1 MPASTKNQEDFS
13 SYKSLLV
20 ATCGIA
26 FGSYFATSLRL
37 PVVPL
42 FAVTLGATT
51 SEVGFI
57 NSSFLL
63 MCGLLALPLGLLGDR
78 WGRKLIISIGLVIA
92 SGTSL
97 LLYWSRTPM
106 ELVGI
111 YLGFGVGLA
120 MIGPSLMAQMAGGGN
135 ISHLSH

>member
-1 MPASTKNQEDFS
+1 M
-13 SYKSLLV
+13 
-20 ATCGIA
+20 
-26 FGSYFATSLRL
+26 
-37 PVVPL
+37 PL

-78 WGRKLIISIGLVIA
+78 WGRKRIISLGLVIA

-97 LLYWSRTPM
+97 LLYWSRTPL
-106 ELVGI
+106 EVVGI

-120 MIGPSLMAQMAGGGN
+120 MIGPSLMAQVADISPPPIWAGPMVGTPPQFTPP
-135 ISHLSH
+135 

>member
-1 MPASTKNQEDFS
+1 VTQAQDQYSG
-13 SYKSLLV
+13 YKALLA

-26 FGSYFATSLRL
+26 FASYFATSLRL

-78 WGRKLIISIGLVIA
+78 WAGS
-92 SGTSL
+92 
-97 LLYWSRTPM
+97 
-106 ELVGI
+106 ELSVS
-111 YLGFGVGLA
+111 A
-120 MIGPSLMAQMAGGGN
+120 W
-135 ISHLSH
+135 